1 MIPLATNHA
10 DGTVLDLLRDTGP
23 MGVSDLA
30 TAMGVTATAVRM
42 RLTRLMGQGWINRET
57 AGRGRGRP
65 SHQYSLTKEG
75 RRQLGNNFADLAI
88 VLWNEMRAVSDPS
101 VRQGLIS
108 RVAEAL
114 AARYQDQITGRTAE
128 EKLRSVAALMTERH
142 VSASVVTTDSQ
153 GQLPVLSLK
162 DCPYPELAEQDRGIC
177 SMEKMLLSR
186 LLDEDVTLSQCR
198 LDGDACC
205 QFQTT

>member
-1 MIPLATNHA
+1 MPLANNHT
-10 DGTVLDLLRDTGP
+10 DGTVLDLLRETGP
-23 MGVSDLA
+23 LGVSDLA
-30 TAMGVTATAVRM
+30 TTMGVTATAVRM

-57 AGRGRGRP
+57 ARRGRGRP

-101 VRQGLIS
+101 VRHGLIS

-128 EKLRSVAALMTERH
+128 EKLRSVAALMERH
-142 VSASVVTTDSQ
+142 VPTSVVTTDIQ
-153 GQLPVLSLK
+153 GQLPVLRMK
-162 DCPYPELAEQDRGIC
+162 ACPYPELAEQDRGIC
-177 SMEKMLLSR
+177 SMEKMLLSL
-186 LLDEDVTLSQCR
+186 LLDKDVMLSQCQ